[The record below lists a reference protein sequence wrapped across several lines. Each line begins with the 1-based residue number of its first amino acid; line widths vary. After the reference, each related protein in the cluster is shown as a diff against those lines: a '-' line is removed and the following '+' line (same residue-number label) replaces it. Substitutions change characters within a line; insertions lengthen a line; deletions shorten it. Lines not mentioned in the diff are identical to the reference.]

1 MSDHGLQVQIFI
13 PPFAFTEGSIKSPN
27 ITWKNTI
34 KLPSHYQ
41 SHQIVVQGWCPFWMM
56 LILAPSLPRPE
67 TVFWAWFWRDC
78 VCKGEIAL
86 HPGFSV
92 GWRPRGLGRMVTFVV
107 GDGARL
113 QWLAW
118 VRVALLATLLWSTG
132 LGFQPPWWIPG
143 TSSIVIHVS
152 WSCPS
157 LGIISLGISLFDNY
171 PHKHHNLVICSHIF
185 KSHKNK
191 NRKKN

>member
-1 MSDHGLQVQIFI
+1 MSNHGLQVQIFI

-41 SHQIVVQGWCPFWMM
+41 SHQIVVQGWRPFWMM
-56 LILAPSLPRPE
+56 SILDPSLPRPE

-78 VCKGEIAL
+78 VCKGELLAL

-92 GWRPRGLGRMVTFVV
+92 GWRPGGVGSEVTFVV

-113 QWLAW
+113 QWLVW
-118 VRVALLATLLWSTG
+118 VWVALLATLLWSTG
-132 LGFQPPWWIPG
+132 LGMIP
-143 TSSIVIHVS
+143 TTLVNSRHVS
-152 WSCPS
+152 DSIPCIVELPF
-157 LGIISLGISLFDNY
+157 LGLYLLL
-171 PHKHHNLVICSHIF
+171 HWLVVP
-185 KSHKNK
+185 
-191 NRKKN
+191 